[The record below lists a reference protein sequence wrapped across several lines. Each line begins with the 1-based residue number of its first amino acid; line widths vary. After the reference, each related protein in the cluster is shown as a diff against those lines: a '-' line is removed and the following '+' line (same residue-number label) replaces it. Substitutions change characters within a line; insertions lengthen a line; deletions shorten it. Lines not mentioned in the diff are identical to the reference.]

1 MRFQAACHGDLWRFR
16 KANAPVDEEWG
27 GGSMNIPVHRPLS
40 AAFPQVATRKRS
52 LRRRREDACR
62 TCAAGA
68 MAPFEPAFAPK
79 ARRRASAPAPK
90 APRCSSRQRRR
101 RTGVR
106 PALCGALV
114 CRLRDRPFGP
124 MGVRRSTPLRFRQR
138 AQRHAVVHL
147 ADACRLEVGGGRSSR
162 PAGAHQSGSTLDLW
176 AAVPSRAFSKLN
188 HPSIIE
194 PIL

>member
-1 MRFQAACHGDLWRFR
+1 
-16 KANAPVDEEWG
+16 
-27 GGSMNIPVHRPLS
+27 MNIPVHRPLS
-40 AAFPQVATRKRS
+40 AAFSQVATRKRS

-68 MAPFEPAFAPK
+68 TAPCEPAPAPK

-106 PALCGALV
+106 PAPCGALV
-114 CRLRDRPFGP
+114 CRLRDRPFGS

-138 AQRHAVVHL
+138 AQKHAVVHL
-147 ADACRLEVGGGRSSR
+147 AGACLLEVGGGRSPRSPCERSPVGGGRVR
-162 PAGAHQSGSTLDLW
+162 PVGGRPFAGILE
-176 AAVPSRAFSKLN
+176 
-188 HPSIIE
+188 IE
-194 PIL
+194 PSLHH